1 MDPVGVDWI
10 GLIRHGE
17 SSGNVAWEAAEAAG
31 HDVVDLP
38 ERDADVPLS
47 PEGERQGK
55 ALGRWFAS
63 MPREQW
69 PDLVVSSPYLRA
81 LDTAHLA
88 VPGHSRS
95 RVDERLRD
103 RELGVFDVLTKHGV
117 ARRYP
122 EEPARERRL
131 GKFYYRPP
139 GGESW
144 ADVALR
150 LRSLLRDLDGRRV
163 LLFGHEITAF
173 LLRYLLE
180 GLPERDLTTF
190 ARNMVVPNGSLTSW
204 RREEGLWVLERESE
218 TGHLVEEGA
227 EPTADEDAATAV

>member
-1 MDPVGVDWI
+1 VDWI

-63 MPREQW
+63 MPRERW

-88 VPGHSRS
+88 LPGHPRS

-131 GKFYYRPP
+131 GKFY
-139 GGESW
+139 GGCCCSGT
-144 ADVALR
+144 
-150 LRSLLRDLDGRRV
+150 RSPRSCCA
-163 LLFGHEITAF
+163 TC
-173 LLRYLLE
+173 
-180 GLPERDLTTF
+180 
-190 ARNMVVPNGSLTSW
+190 W
-204 RREEGLWVLERESE
+204 RACRS
-218 TGHLVEEGA
+218 
-227 EPTADEDAATAV
+227 AT